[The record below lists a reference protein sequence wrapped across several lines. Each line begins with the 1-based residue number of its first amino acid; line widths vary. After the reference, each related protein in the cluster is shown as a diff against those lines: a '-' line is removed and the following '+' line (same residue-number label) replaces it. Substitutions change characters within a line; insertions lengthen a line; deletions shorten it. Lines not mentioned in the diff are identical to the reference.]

1 MISPGSLTL
10 PGGSVC
16 FTRPCR
22 WSTTGSGISPP
33 CAGSF
38 WSGFVTYHPALGR
51 TPVAGTV
58 LPITAE
64 NLDLAGSCTGCN
76 GCRGWRQKAAFL
88 EGMGLSV
95 FGFLH
100 MQEKRL
106 LGGAEYVPSMQ
117 VPYAIPRDARKAFL
131 TCVYLSDEA
140 FDYKTTP
147 LNALEA
153 YLGERYESA
162 LVISDETG
170 VFPNGDLTFFL
181 LRGYQDLGV
190 VAREGTY
197 CTLHLLEKQLRT

>member
-1 MISPGSLTL
+1 MKDIYLCL
-10 PGGSVC
+10 DVGG
-16 FTRPCR
+16 
-22 WSTTGSGISPP
+22 TGQPHLL
-33 CAGSF
+33 
-38 WSGFVTYHPALGR
+38 YE
-51 TPVAGTV
+51 TV
-58 LPITAE
+58 E
-64 NLDLAGSCTGCN
+64 
-76 GCRGWRQKAAFL
+76 
-88 EGMGLSV
+88 
-95 FGFLH
+95 
-100 MQEKRL
+100 L
-106 LGGAEYVPSMQ
+106 LYA
-117 VPYAIPRDARKAFL
+117 YAIPRDARKAFL

-181 LRGYQDLGV
+181 RRGYQDLGV

>member
-1 MISPGSLTL
+1 MQWL
-10 PGGSVC
+10 PG
-16 FTRPCR
+16 
-22 WSTTGSGISPP
+22 
-33 CAGSF
+33 
-38 WSGFVTYHPALGR
+38 
-51 TPVAGTV
+51 
-58 LPITAE
+58 
-64 NLDLAGSCTGCN
+64 
-76 GCRGWRQKAAFL
+76 L

-117 VPYAIPRDARKAFL
+117 VPYAIPRHARKAFL